1 MDMISVCSGLSLL
14 CIILSAVTTVEGTCP
29 EGFFPHGDSCY
40 FFSSS
45 MEADWIEA
53 GFFCN
58 RFNGGDLV
66 AVESHSENEFLYQIL
81 HFMRS
86 DKSFWMGGTDE
97 FVEGH
102 WIWISTM
109 DKMTFTDW
117 GQGYHDGH
125 GSHEDC
131 LQIQAG
137 GRWKDAVC
145 SVRSNFICEVP
156 ALGGPDIVG

>member
-1 MDMISVCSGLSLL
+1 MLISWRLNQIVHNIQLYVALILL
-14 CIILSAVTTVEGTCP
+14 YKHHVYILYLYNLILK
-29 EGFFPHGDSCY
+29 Y
-40 FFSSS
+40 F
-45 MEADWIEA
+45 
-53 GFFCN
+53 
-58 RFNGGDLV
+58 
-66 AVESHSENEFLYQIL
+66 SE
-81 HFMRS
+81 
-86 DKSFWMGGTDE
+86 SFWMGGTDE

-125 GSHEDC
+125 DSHEDC

-156 ALGGPDIVG
+156 YVYI

>member
-1 MDMISVCSGLSLL
+1 MILLYKDHVYILYLYNLILKYLS
-14 CIILSAVTTVEGTCP
+14 E
-29 EGFFPHGDSCY
+29 
-40 FFSSS
+40 
-45 MEADWIEA
+45 
-53 GFFCN
+53 
-58 RFNGGDLV
+58 
-66 AVESHSENEFLYQIL
+66 
-81 HFMRS
+81 
-86 DKSFWMGGTDE
+86 SFWMGGTDE

-156 ALGGPDIVG
+156 YVYI